1 MSVSWVKQGGAL
13 AAAALLS
20 AAGFACAP
28 PEVPD
33 GRTLLVRGADA
44 PAEITRVLAAHGH
57 YLEELT
63 PVTADLETAFLELT
77 GEGA

>member
-1 MSVSWVKQGGAL
+1 
-13 AAAALLS
+13 
-20 AAGFACAP
+20 
-28 PEVPD
+28 VPD
-33 GRTLLVRGADA
+33 GRTVVVRGADA

-77 GEGA
+77 GETA